1 MGWQVTGSWTF
12 TSVDEFVEALNSD
25 FKPRS
30 ALGLMY
36 PSLPGVDGGAVRR
49 GSEVE
54 ARCTFVGK
62 CRQGGGSGRIWGA
75 WFPLTVDVVTYV
87 EMTESE
93 TGEFL
98 GKWSV
103 YGDAEI
109 FPSVVRYTGADIART
124 DGGEPEVRGPER
136 S

>member
-1 MGWQVTGSWTF
+1 MSWQVTGSWTF
-12 TSVDEFVEALNSD
+12 TSLDEFVEALNSD
-25 FKPRS
+25 FKPKS

-98 GKWSV
+98 GKWAV

-109 FPSVVRYTGADIART
+109 FPNVVRYTGADIART

-136 S
+136 G

>member
-1 MGWQVTGSWTF
+1 MAWQVIGSWTF
-12 TSVDEFVEALNSD
+12 TSVDEFVDTLNSGD
-25 FKPRS
+25 YRPRK

-36 PSLPGVDGGAVRR
+36 PSLPCVGGGAVCR

-54 ARCTFVGK
+54 AKCTFVGK
-62 CRQGGGSGRIWGA
+62 CGQGGSGRIWGA

-87 EMTESE
+87 EMAESE
-93 TGEFL
+93 TGEIL
-98 GKWSV
+98 GKWAV

-109 FPSVVRYTGADIART
+109 FPNVIRYTGADVART

-136 S
+136 G